1 MTTTEKKTATA
12 TEKKAP
18 AKKTATTTEKK
29 APAKKRPVRKSP
41 EKKATEKKAPET
53 DVKGITP
60 PVKTGDIDWEFQR
73 RHQSKPLSKDEVQEL
88 LMTLAKFPELEVEV
102 KNKCYYGLNVR
113 HNGQTLGEYWAK
125 RDFPRV
131 VITDKRR
138 ANKELPIDWTSRTAF
153 RAESRGSTVEIERTA
168 EIVCT
173 PDEAIAI
180 FTAMAKQSNKQSSPE
195 KTE

>member
-1 MTTTEKKTATA
+1 MTTTEKKTAP
-12 TEKKAP
+12 EKK
-18 AKKTATTTEKK
+18 TTTEKK
-29 APAKKRPVRKSP
+29 TAPAKKRPARKSP
-41 EKKATEKKAPET
+41 EKKATATTAEKKAPET

-60 PVKTGDIDWEFQR
+60 PVKTDDVDWEFQR

-102 KNKCYYGLNVR
+102 KNKCYYGLNIR
-113 HNGQTLGEYWAK
+113 HKGQTLGEYWAK

-138 ANKELPIDWTSRTAF
+138 ADKKLPIDWTSRTAF
-153 RAESRGSTVEIERTA
+153 RAEHKGSTVEIEATA

-173 PDEAIAI
+173 PEEAIEI
-180 FTAMAKQSNKQSSPE
+180 FIAMAKQSKQSKQSSPE